1 MMRHR
6 ALNPVRTFGRRAV
19 PAGTAVATPQEGI
32 QDDLKL
38 FAMTFMGG
46 FLFMTIYLA

>member
-1 MMRHR
+1 MRHR
-6 ALNPVRTFGRRAV
+6 HLFPTRTFGRRAV
-19 PAGTAVATPQEGI
+19 PAGVAVAAARSNA